1 MIAVIGSPKVVALGW
16 MFILVPAVAG
26 SVILVIVAT
35 LLNNM
40 ASDRSYP
47 MSWLGRPPPP
57 LPPKPKDSDDSFSRG
72 ITNDAAITP
81 SSPLLGEK
89 LKLEQTKV

>member
-47 MSWLGRPPPP
+47 MSWLGRALHRCPLNQRIPMTDSPEATPMIPPSP
-57 LPPKPKDSDDSFSRG
+57 
-72 ITNDAAITP
+72 P